1 MGLDQFKP
9 DETDEEQDDENKDAV
24 QEKQEQ
30 TTKEHIA
37 SNIRHRVYNHDMDI
51 DIEDNR
57 LEGDINDI
65 AMIFALMTMD
75 NVSSEFD
82 DLINDGE

>member
-82 DLINDGE
+82 NLINDGE

>member
-9 DETDEEQDDENKDAV
+9 DETDEEHNDENKDAV

>member
-1 MGLDQFKP
+1 MGLEEFKP
-9 DETDEEQDDENKDAV
+9 DQEDGDEDNEDETV

-37 SNIRHRVYNHDMDI
+37 SNVRHRVYKHDMDI
-51 DIEDNR
+51 DIEDGR

-65 AMIFALMTMD
+65 AMLFALMTMD

-82 DLINDGE
+82 NLINDGE